1 MSEQPSYVQA
11 PRPDDDPSRPLVY
24 FLCTGNAAR
33 SVMGSAMMRVRLGAE
48 PRVSVDSGG
57 THVLPGQIMSVRTR
71 TALEGHGIRDP
82 FHRSRQLTVRDI
94 ERATVILRW
103 NRITF
108 AGSTYASRGGP
119 DHRKPQASV
128 RDLTP
133 PDQGPLSERVLR
145 SGWRRS
151 SSKTGKRSS
160 TRVGESSPCSMR
172 RPQRSRRWS
181 MRSAPFCPSS

>member
-94 ERATVILRW
+94 ERATVIL
-103 NRITF
+103 
-108 AGSTYASRGGP
+108 AMDP
-119 DHRKPQASV
+119 DHLRWIRRMHPEAAPITGSLKRVV

-133 PDQGPLSERVLR
+133 PDQGPLSERVASLGLA
-145 SGWRRS
+145 SVEFEDWEEVIDPG
-151 SSKTGKRSS
+151 G
-160 TRVGESSPCSMR
+160 GEQPVFD
-172 RPQRSRRWS
+172 
-181 MRSAPFCPSS
+181 AAAAEIAALVDALCPLLP